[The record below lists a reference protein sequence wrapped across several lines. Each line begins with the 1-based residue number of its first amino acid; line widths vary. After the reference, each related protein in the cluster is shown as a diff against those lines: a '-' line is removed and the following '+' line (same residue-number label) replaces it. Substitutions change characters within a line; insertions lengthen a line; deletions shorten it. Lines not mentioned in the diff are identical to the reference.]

1 MEIKENL
8 EKKDKKK
15 QFLLSPKIRWV
26 IMIIFTLL
34 YVTLMLNVGI
44 FNFAANTIKK
54 DFKIEDE
61 EFGLLGTFNGG
72 GRIIGTLLFML
83 IVNKF
88 NRKYIIILSLLL
100 NALSIYL
107 FTKTTN
113 LNLLYIERGI
123 NGVFQV
129 FFVIYFLIW
138 IY

>member
-54 DFKIEDE
+54 DFKIKDE

-88 NRKYIIILSLLL
+88 NRKYNNTIS
-100 NALSIYL
+100 
-107 FTKTTN
+107 
-113 LNLLYIERGI
+113 YIKCSFNI
-123 NGVFQV
+123 SFHKN
-129 FFVIYFLIW
+129 YKS
-138 IY
+138 